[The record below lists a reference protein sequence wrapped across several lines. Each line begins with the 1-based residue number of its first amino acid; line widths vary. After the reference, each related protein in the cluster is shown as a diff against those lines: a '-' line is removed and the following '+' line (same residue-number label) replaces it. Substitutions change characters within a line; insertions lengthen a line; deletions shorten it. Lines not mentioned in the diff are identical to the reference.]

1 MINNENIVSELT
13 LYPRWFKKKTSLCV
27 SFLKSMLSRRNDW
40 DIKEISFVSFLVQ
53 QVISI

>member
-27 SFLKSMLSRRNDW
+27 SFSKVNA
-40 DIKEISFVSFLVQ
+40 VQ
-53 QVISI
+53 KKWLRY